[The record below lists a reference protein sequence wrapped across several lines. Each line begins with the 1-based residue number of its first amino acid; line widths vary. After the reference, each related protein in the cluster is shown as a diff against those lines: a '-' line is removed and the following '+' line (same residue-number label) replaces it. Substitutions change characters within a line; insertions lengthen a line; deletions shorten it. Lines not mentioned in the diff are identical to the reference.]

1 MDDVEVG
8 ECRRFEQEF
17 HSFMDTNY
25 SGVLARLV
33 EKKAFD
39 DALKAEMIAAIKAFK
54 ERFAATAKK

>member
-1 MDDVEVG
+1 
-8 ECRRFEQEF
+8 
-17 HSFMDTNY
+17 MDTNY